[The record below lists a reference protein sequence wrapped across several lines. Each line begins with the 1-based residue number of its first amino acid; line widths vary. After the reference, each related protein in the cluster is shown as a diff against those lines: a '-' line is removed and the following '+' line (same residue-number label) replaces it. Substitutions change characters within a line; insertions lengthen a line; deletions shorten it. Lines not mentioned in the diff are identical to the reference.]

1 MSSAGSPRKQAPS
14 SPSKRLK
21 RKTADTDDLAGPS
34 TSAGRSRTSS
44 TSPFHPDSASSSTT
58 PSPVKR
64 ASISSSSRRNSRSA
78 RTFQV
83 SVDFDQDGDAPYDEG
98 LDADG
103 EYDEEYFGQDAQA
116 EEDDED
122 VEEVIAPRAS
132 SSTRMATPARQSA
145 RPKRSNAPNVS
156 YYAVQ
161 PLPSPSDNEQDEE
174 ATPSIRRRGRKAK
187 LLSTSDIDVDMDD
200 DDEDREPAPARSS
213 SRGTRT
219 NTPSTSKQS
228 SGKAPR
234 RPIDQDAGEQHKSSS
249 AKPPEPE
256 MSEEAKQQAKAEK
269 EAHDLQSRW
278 TEEYFEIVE
287 QLPLEMHRTF
297 ALMRELEGQ
306 MQARVGTMVQDMA
319 AYRDVRME
327 MQKRLDAT
335 PQEQADTSE
344 DQSSSR
350 KSVRGGSEDEA
361 ETLLGGSQD
370 GQRNGQPSARQ
381 DGVNDV
387 EVSSV
392 DGVQSRNLFDKDARR
407 QLLRSISLAAN
418 ESVKAAE
425 EKMGLAATA
434 YNWIDRHIRRLDA
447 DISKLESSIL
457 LGLRSGTEESRNAR
471 EALGL
476 PVDDLAEDAEPLGE
490 DGDAQAGEG
499 ISAEAESAAL
509 TKAAGAARRASASG
523 AEAAAT
529 GGRRSARTTPKMG
542 GQAQLAPS
550 PKSQRTLSRSRSRS
564 ASTSAGG
571 AVDKSTAPASSTNR
585 AGRQKTTSPAPPLA
599 NTRTTR
605 KRKPK
610 PLSPQKGGRR
620 SIITTTPTIV
630 SPTTQLPRSTG
641 TIVGPDTS
649 EMPFDPTEPTYCY
662 CDQISFDEM
671 VACDNEDCTIEW
683 FHYACVGLTR
693 QPKNEWFCRFCAPTG
708 WKGEGMAVP
717 ANAKHRPPGF
727 RKGVGIKA

>member
-1 MSSAGSPRKQAPS
+1 MSSAGSPRKQAPG

-21 RKTADTDDLAGPS
+21 RKAADVDDAADPS
-34 TSAGRSRTSS
+34 ASAGRGRTASA
-44 TSPFHPDSASSSTT
+44 SPFRPDSASSSTT

-64 ASISSSSRRNSRSA
+64 TSTSSTSRRDSRAS
-78 RTFQV
+78 RTFQI
-83 SVDFDQDGDAPYDEG
+83 SDDFGQDEDAPYDEE

-103 EYDEEYFGQDAQA
+103 EFDEEYVGQDAQGE
-116 EEDDED
+116 EEDDE
-122 VEEVIAPRAS
+122 VEKVVATRAS
-132 SSTRMATPARQSA
+132 SSTSTMTPSRQSA

-161 PLPSPSDNEQDEE
+161 PLPSFSDDEQDEE
-174 ATPSIRRRGRKAK
+174 VTPSIRRRGRKAK
-187 LLSTSDIDVDMDD
+187 LPDTSDNDVDTDD
-200 DDEDREPAPARSS
+200 DDAEDHIRPTARSS

-219 NTPSTSKQS
+219 DTPSTSKQL
-228 SGKAPR
+228 SGKTPR
-234 RPIDQDAGEQHKSSS
+234 RPIDKDVSEQSSV
-249 AKPPEPE
+249 KPPEPE
-256 MSEEAKQQAKAEK
+256 LSEEAKQQAKAEK

-306 MQARVGTMVQDMA
+306 MQARVGTMVQNMT

-327 MQKRLDAT
+327 MQNLLDAGS
-335 PQEQADTSE
+335 PEEQTNTRVNE
-344 DQSSSR
+344 QSSSR
-350 KSVRGGSEDEA
+350 KSARGGSEDEA
-361 ETLLGGSQD
+361 ENLLGGSQD
-370 GQRNGQPSARQ
+370 GHRNGQSSAFQ
-381 DGVNDV
+381 DDIDGV
-387 EVSSV
+387 EVHSA
-392 DGVQSRNLFDKDARR
+392 DGIQAKNLFDKDARR

-447 DISKLESSIL
+447 DISKVESSIL

-476 PVDDLAEDAEPLGE
+476 PVDDAGEEGAEDGE
-490 DGDAQAGEG
+490 DGRTHAGEG

-509 TKAAGAARRASASG
+509 TKAAGAARRASAGG
-523 AEAAAT
+523 AE
-529 GGRRSARTTPKMG
+529 GGRRSTRTTPKMG

-550 PKSQRTLSRSRSRS
+550 PKGTQRSLSRSRSRS
-564 ASTSAGG
+564 ASTSAAAG
-571 AVDKSTAPASSTNR
+571 SSTDKTTAAASVSTTR
-585 AGRQKTTSPAPPLA
+585 AGRQKTTSPAPLVA
-599 NTRTTR
+599 NARITR

-620 SIITTTPTIV
+620 SIVTATPTIV
-630 SPTTQLPRSTG
+630 SPTTQLPRSSG

-693 QPKNEWFCRFCAPTG
+693 QPKNEWFCRFCAPPG

-717 ANAKHRPPGF
+717 SNAKHRPPGF
-727 RKGVGIKA
+727 KKGVGIKA

>member
-1 MSSAGSPRKQAPS
+1 MSTAGSPRKH
-14 SPSKRLK
+14 LK
-21 RKTADTDDLAGPS
+21 RKAADIDHIAASS
-34 TSAGRSRTSS
+34 TSARAGRSRTTS
-44 TSPFHPDSASSSTT
+44 TSPFAPDSASSSTS

-64 ASISSSSRRNSRSA
+64 GSISSLSRRKSRSA
-78 RTFQV
+78 RTF
-83 SVDFDQDGDAPYDEG
+83 SISDDFDQDQDAPYDEE

-103 EYDEEYFGQDAQA
+103 EYDEEHLGQHVQAQ
-116 EEDDED
+116 EEH
-122 VEEVIAPRAS
+122 EEVEQVVAPMAS
-132 SSTRMATPARQSA
+132 SSTSTATPARPSGPSA

-161 PLPSPSDNEQDEE
+161 PLPSFSDDEQDE
-174 ATPSIRRRGRKAK
+174 AVTPSIRRRGRKPK
-187 LLSTSDIDVDMDD
+187 VLSTSDVDLDMNDNDD
-200 DDEDREPAPARSS
+200 QHRRPAPSARSS
-213 SRGTRT
+213 SRSTRT
-219 NTPSTSKQS
+219 NTPSTSKQPS
-228 SGKAPR
+228 AKAPR
-234 RPIDQDAGEQHKSSS
+234 QPIDQDAPDQQKQSN
-249 AKPPEPE
+249 AKPAEPE
-256 MSEEAKQQAKAEK
+256 LSEEAKQQAKAEK

-306 MQARVGTMVQDMA
+306 MQARVGSMVQDMA

-327 MQKRLDAT
+327 MQKRLEATT
-335 PQEQADTSE
+335 PQQQAGTNDE
-344 DQSSSR
+344 DPSSRR
-350 KSVRGGSEDEA
+350 KSVGAGSEDEA

-370 GQRNGQPSARQ
+370 GQRNAQPSALEA
-381 DGVNDV
+381 NDDHV
-387 EVSSV
+387 EVSCL
-392 DGVQSRNLFDKDARR
+392 DGIQSANLLDTDARR

-476 PVDDLAEDAEPLGE
+476 PVDDLDEQDE
-490 DGDAQAGEG
+490 DGQAGQGEG

-509 TKAAGAARRASASG
+509 TKAAGAAARRASASG
-523 AEAAAT
+523 AEG
-529 GGRRSARTTPKMG
+529 GGRRSTRTTPKMG

-550 PKSQRTLSRSRSRS
+550 PKSQRALSRSRSRS
-564 ASTSAGG
+564 ISAGAG
-571 AVDKSTAPASSTNR
+571 STTARAS
-585 AGRQKTTSPAPPLA
+585 RQKTTSPAPPP
-599 NTRTTR
+599 RTTR

-620 SIITTTPTIV
+620 SIVTTTPTVV
-630 SPTTQLPRSTG
+630 SPTTQLPRTST
-641 TIVGPDTS
+641 TVGPDTS

-671 VACDNEDCTIEW
+671 VACDNDDCTIEW

-693 QPKNEWFCRFCAPTG
+693 QPKDEWFCRFCAPQA
-708 WKGEGMAVP
+708 WKGEGMGVP
-717 ANAKHRPPGF
+717 ANAKHRPAGF
-727 RKGVGIKA
+727 RKGVGIRP